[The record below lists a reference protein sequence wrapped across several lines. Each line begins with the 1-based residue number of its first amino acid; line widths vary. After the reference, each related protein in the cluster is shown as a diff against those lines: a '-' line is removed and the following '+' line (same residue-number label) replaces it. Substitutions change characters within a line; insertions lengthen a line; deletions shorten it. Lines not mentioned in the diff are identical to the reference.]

1 MIAKQKLITLPY
13 QIKQLHFA
21 VNCQYVTNE
30 KSWPKYLAERH
41 PNMSFSENM
50 LVVDYFR
57 LKSILSIY
65 LNKFINKQVDSFT
78 HAKVYMDEYTH
89 SMIETI
95 HKYVGQL
102 RESASKY
109 VSDSDPFN
117 NVIKDLII
125 AADHAVAFFN
135 AVLEGKAVN
144 WVTFEIQD

>member
-30 KSWPKYLAERH
+30 KTWPNYLSERH
-41 PNMSFSENM
+41 PEMPITEYLLMSNYFSLKGILNICLNRFFNKPDNVFMSKNM
-50 LVVDYFR
+50 Y
-57 LKSILSIY
+57 
-65 LNKFINKQVDSFT
+65 T
-78 HAKVYMDEYTH
+78 DEYTH
-89 SMIETI
+89 SLIETI
-95 HKYVGQL
+95 HERVRQL
-102 RESASKY
+102 LESASKY
-109 VSDSDPFN
+109 VSEHSPFN
-117 NVIKDLII
+117 VCVNDLII

>member
-30 KSWPKYLAERH
+30 KSWPEYLSERH
-41 PNMSFSENM
+41 PEMPIPEYILMS
-50 LVVDYFR
+50 DYFR

-65 LNKFINKQVDSFT
+65 LNKFINKPDNVFMSKNMYT
-78 HAKVYMDEYTH
+78 EEYTH
-89 SMIETI
+89 SLIETI
-95 HKYVGQL
+95 HKYVGHL

-109 VSDSDPFN
+109 VSEHSPFN
-117 NVIKDLII
+117 VCVNDLII
-125 AADHAVAFFN
+125 AADHAVAFLT
-135 AVLEGKAVN
+135 AVLEVKAVN

>member
-30 KSWPKYLAERH
+30 KGWPEYLSERH
-41 PNMSFSENM
+41 PKISSPEYLLMSN
-50 LVVDYFR
+50 YFR
-57 LKSILSIY
+57 LKGILNIY
-65 LNKFINKQVDSFT
+65 LNRFFNKPDNVFMSKNMYT
-78 HAKVYMDEYTH
+78 DEYTH
-89 SMIETI
+89 SLIETI
-95 HKYVGQL
+95 HKHVGQL

-109 VSDSDPFN
+109 MSEHSPFN
-117 NVIKDLII
+117 VCVNDLII
-125 AADHAVAFFN
+125 AADHAVAFLT

>member
-30 KSWPKYLAERH
+30 KGWPEYLYERH
-41 PNMSFSENM
+41 PDMPTPELILMS
-50 LVVDYFR
+50 DYFR
-57 LKSILSIY
+57 LKGILNIY
-65 LNKFINKQVDSFT
+65 LNRFFNKQVDMFLTKNNYS
-78 HAKVYMDEYTH
+78 DEYTH

-95 HKYVGQL
+95 HRNAGQL
-102 RESASKY
+102 RKSASKY
-109 VSDSDPFN
+109 VSEHNPFN
-117 NVIKDLII
+117 VCVNDLII
-125 AADHAVAFFN
+125 ASDHAVAFLT

>member
-30 KSWPKYLAERH
+30 KTWPEYLSERH
-41 PNMSFSENM
+41 PEMPTSEYLLMSS
-50 LVVDYFR
+50 YFR
-57 LKSILSIY
+57 LKVILSIY
-65 LNKFINKQVDSFT
+65 LNKFINKQVDMFLT
-78 HAKVYMDEYTH
+78 KNNYTDKYTH
-89 SMIETI
+89 SMIENI
-95 HKYVGQL
+95 HKQVGQL

-109 VSDSDPFN
+109 VSEHSPFN
-117 NVIKDLII
+117 VCVNDLII
-125 AADHAVAFFN
+125 AADHAVAFFT

>member
-30 KSWPKYLAERH
+30 KSWPEYLSERH
-41 PNMSFSENM
+41 PEMPTSEYLLMSS
-50 LVVDYFR
+50 YFR
-57 LKSILSIY
+57 LKVILSIY
-65 LNKFINKQVDSFT
+65 LNKFINKQVDMFLT
-78 HAKVYMDEYTH
+78 KNNYTDEYTH
-89 SMIETI
+89 SMIENI
-95 HKYVGQL
+95 HKQVGQL

-109 VSDSDPFN
+109 VSEHSPFN
-117 NVIKDLII
+117 VCVNDLII
-125 AADHAVAFFN
+125 AADHADAFFT

>member
-30 KSWPKYLAERH
+30 KSWPKYLSELH
-41 PNMSFSENM
+41 PEMPIPEYILMS
-50 LVVDYFR
+50 DYFR
-57 LKSILSIY
+57 LKSILNIC
-65 LNKFINKQVDSFT
+65 LNRFFNKLDNVFMSKNMYT
-78 HAKVYMDEYTH
+78 DEYTH
-89 SMIETI
+89 SLIETI
-95 HKYVGQL
+95 HERVRQL
-102 RESASKY
+102 LESASKY
-109 VSDSDPFN
+109 VSEHSPFN
-117 NVIKDLII
+117 VCVNDLII

>member
-30 KSWPKYLAERH
+30 KTWPKYLAERH
-41 PNMSFSENM
+41 PDTPIPEFLLMSN
-50 LVVDYFR
+50 YFR

-65 LNKFINKQVDSFT
+65 LNKFINKQVDVFLT
-78 HAKVYMDEYTH
+78 KNLYTDEYTH
-89 SMIETI
+89 SIIERI
-95 HKYVGQL
+95 HSDVAKL

-109 VSDSDPFN
+109 VSEHDPFN
-117 NVIKDLII
+117 NVINDLII
-125 AADHAVAFFN
+125 AADHAVAFFT
-135 AVLEGKAVN
+135 AMLEGKAVN

>member
-30 KSWPKYLAERH
+30 KTWPEYLSERH
-41 PNMSFSENM
+41 PEMPVPEYLLMSN
-50 LVVDYFR
+50 YFR
-57 LKSILSIY
+57 LKGILSIC
-65 LNKFINKQVDSFT
+65 LSKFINKQVDMFLT
-78 HAKVYMDEYTH
+78 KNNYTDEYTH
-89 SMIETI
+89 SMIENI
-95 HKYVGQL
+95 HSNAGQL

-109 VSDSDPFN
+109 VSEHSPFN
-117 NVIKDLII
+117 VCVNDLII
-125 AADHAVAFFN
+125 ASDHAVAFLT

>member
-30 KSWPKYLAERH
+30 KTWPEYLSERH
-41 PNMSFSENM
+41 PEMPIPEYLLMSN
-50 LVVDYFR
+50 YFR
-57 LKSILSIY
+57 LKGILSIC
-65 LNKFINKQVDSFT
+65 LNKFINKQVDMFLT
-78 HAKVYMDEYTH
+78 KNNYTDEYTH
-89 SMIETI
+89 SMIENI
-95 HKYVGQL
+95 HKQVGQL

-109 VSDSDPFN
+109 VSEHSPFN
-117 NVIKDLII
+117 VCVNDLII
-125 AADHAVAFFN
+125 AADHAVAFFT

>member
-1 MIAKQKLITLPY
+1 MIAKQKLIALPY

-30 KSWPKYLAERH
+30 KTWPEYLYERH
-41 PNMSFSENM
+41 PEMPVPEYLLMVDYLRLKSVLNIYLSRFFNKPDNVFMSENM
-50 LVVDYFR
+50 Y
-57 LKSILSIY
+57 
-65 LNKFINKQVDSFT
+65 T
-78 HAKVYMDEYTH
+78 DEYTH
-89 SMIETI
+89 SLTENI
-95 HKYVGQL
+95 HKHVGQL

-109 VSDSDPFN
+109 VSEQSPFN
-117 NVIKDLII
+117 VCVNDLII

>member
-30 KSWPKYLAERH
+30 KSWPEYLSERH
-41 PNMSFSENM
+41 PEMPTSEYLLMSS
-50 LVVDYFR
+50 YFR
-57 LKSILSIY
+57 LKVILSIY
-65 LNKFINKQVDSFT
+65 LNKFINKQVDMFLT
-78 HAKVYMDEYTH
+78 KNNYTDEYTH
-89 SMIETI
+89 SMIENI
-95 HKYVGQL
+95 HKQVGQL

-109 VSDSDPFN
+109 VSEHSPFN
-117 NVIKDLII
+117 VCVNDLII
-125 AADHAVAFFN
+125 AADHAVAFLT

>member
-30 KSWPKYLAERH
+30 KAWPVFMAERH
-41 PNMSFSENM
+41 PDMSTPELILMS
-50 LVVDYFR
+50 DYFR

-65 LNKFINKQVDSFT
+65 LNKFINKLDNVFISENMYT
-78 HAKVYMDEYTH
+78 DEYTH
-89 SMIETI
+89 SMIENI
-95 HKYVGQL
+95 HRNVGQL

-109 VSDSDPFN
+109 VSEHNPFN
-117 NVIKDLII
+117 VCVNDLII
-125 AADHAVAFFN
+125 AADHAVAFFT

>member
-30 KSWPKYLAERH
+30 KSWPEYLSERH
-41 PNMSFSENM
+41 PEMPTSEYLLMSS
-50 LVVDYFR
+50 YFR
-57 LKSILSIY
+57 LKVILSIY
-65 LNKFINKQVDSFT
+65 LNKFINKQVDMFLT
-78 HAKVYMDEYTH
+78 KNNYTDEYTH
-89 SMIETI
+89 SMIENI
-95 HKYVGQL
+95 HKQVGQL

-109 VSDSDPFN
+109 VSEHSPFN
-117 NVIKDLII
+117 VCVNDLII
-125 AADHAVAFFN
+125 AADHAVAFFT

>member
-30 KSWPKYLAERH
+30 KSWPEYLSERH
-41 PNMSFSENM
+41 PEMPTSEYLLMSS
-50 LVVDYFR
+50 YFR
-57 LKSILSIY
+57 LKVILSIY
-65 LNKFINKQVDSFT
+65 LNKFINKQVDMFLT
-78 HAKVYMDEYTH
+78 KNNYTDEYTH
-89 SMIETI
+89 SMIENI
-95 HKYVGQL
+95 HKQVGQL

-109 VSDSDPFN
+109 VSEHNPFN
-117 NVIKDLII
+117 VCVNDLII
-125 AADHAVAFFN
+125 AADHAVAFLT

>member
-13 QIKQLHFA
+13 QIKQLHFT

-50 LVVDYFR
+50 LMTDYFR

-65 LNKFINKQVDSFT
+65 LNKFINKRVNSFIHT
-78 HAKVYMDEYTH
+78 KVYMDEYTH
-89 SMIETI
+89 SIIKRI
-95 HKYVGQL
+95 HSDVAKL
-102 RESASKY
+102 RKSASEKL
-109 VSDSDPFN
+109 SDLEPFN
-117 NVIKDLII
+117 VCVNDLII
-125 AADHAVAFFN
+125 AADHAVTFFT

>member
-30 KSWPKYLAERH
+30 KAWPVFMAERH
-41 PNMSFSENM
+41 PEMPIPEYILMSN
-50 LVVDYFR
+50 YFR
-57 LKSILSIY
+57 LKGMLNIY
-65 LNKFINKQVDSFT
+65 LSRFFNTPDDVFTSENKYT
-78 HAKVYMDEYTH
+78 DEYTH
-89 SMIETI
+89 SMIELI
-95 HKYVGQL
+95 HSNVAKL

-109 VSDSDPFN
+109 VSEHNPFN
-117 NVIKDLII
+117 VCVNDLSI
-125 AADHAVAFFN
+125 AADHAVAFLT

>member
-30 KSWPKYLAERH
+30 KVWPVFMAERH
-41 PNMSFSENM
+41 PDMPIPELILMS
-50 LVVDYFR
+50 DYFR
-57 LKSILSIY
+57 LKSILNIHFNRFF
-65 LNKFINKQVDSFT
+65 NKPDNVFMSEKMYT
-78 HAKVYMDEYTH
+78 DEYTH

-95 HKYVGQL
+95 HRHVEYL
-102 RESASKY
+102 RKSASKY
-109 VSDSDPFN
+109 VSEHNPFN
-117 NVIKDLII
+117 NVINDLII
-125 AADHAVAFFN
+125 AADHAVAFFT

>member
-30 KSWPKYLAERH
+30 KTWPKYLAERH
-41 PNMSFSENM
+41 PKMPISEYLLMSN
-50 LVVDYFR
+50 YFH
-57 LKSILSIY
+57 LKGSLNIY
-65 LNKFINKQVDSFT
+65 LNRFFNKPDNVFVSKNMYT
-78 HAKVYMDEYTH
+78 DEYAH
-89 SMIETI
+89 SLIETI
-95 HKYVGQL
+95 HNRVGQL
-102 RESASKY
+102 RESASEY
-109 VSDSDPFN
+109 VSEHNPFN
-117 NVIKDLII
+117 NVINDLII

>member
-30 KSWPKYLAERH
+30 KPWPKYLSERH
-41 PNMSFSENM
+41 PKISIFEHLLMS
-50 LVVDYFR
+50 DYFR

-65 LNKFINKQVDSFT
+65 LNKFINKPDNVFMSKNMYT
-78 HAKVYMDEYTH
+78 DEYTH
-89 SMIETI
+89 SLIETI
-95 HKYVGQL
+95 HKYVGHL
-102 RESASKY
+102 RETASKQL
-109 VSDSDPFN
+109 SDNNPFN
-117 NVIKDLII
+117 VCVNDLII
-125 AADHAVAFFN
+125 AADHAVAFFT

>member
-21 VNCQYVTNE
+21 VNCQYVTSG
-30 KSWPKYLAERH
+30 KSWVECLSERH
-41 PNMSFSENM
+41 PDMPIPEYLLMSK
-50 LVVDYFR
+50 YFR
-57 LKSILSIY
+57 LKSILNIY
-65 LNKFINKQVDSFT
+65 LNKFINKQVDVFLT
-78 HAKVYMDEYTH
+78 KNMYTDEYTH

-95 HKYVGQL
+95 HRNAGHL

-109 VSDSDPFN
+109 VLEHSSFN
-117 NVIKDLII
+117 VCVNDLII
-125 AADHAVAFFN
+125 AADHAVAFLT

>member
-30 KSWPKYLAERH
+30 KGWPEYLFERH
-41 PNMSFSENM
+41 PKMPISEYLLMSK
-50 LVVDYFR
+50 YFR
-57 LKSILSIY
+57 LKGILNIY
-65 LNKFINKQVDSFT
+65 LNRFFNKPDNVFMSKNMYT
-78 HAKVYMDEYTH
+78 DEYTH
-89 SMIETI
+89 SLIETI
-95 HKYVGQL
+95 HKQVGQL

-109 VSDSDPFN
+109 VSEHNPFN
-117 NVIKDLII
+117 NVINDLII
-125 AADHAVAFFN
+125 AADHAVAFLT

>member
-30 KSWPKYLAERH
+30 KSWSEYLSERH
-41 PNMSFSENM
+41 PKMPIPEYLLMSS
-50 LVVDYFR
+50 YFR
-57 LKSILSIY
+57 LKVILSIY
-65 LNKFINKQVDSFT
+65 LNKFINKQVDMFLT
-78 HAKVYMDEYTH
+78 KNNYTDEYTH

-95 HKYVGQL
+95 HKQVGQL

-109 VSDSDPFN
+109 VSEHSPFN
-117 NVIKDLII
+117 VCVNDLII
-125 AADHAVAFFN
+125 AADHAVAFLT

>member
-1 MIAKQKLITLPY
+1 MIAKQKLIALPY

-21 VNCQYVTNE
+21 VNCQYVTSG
-30 KSWPKYLAERH
+30 KSWPKYLSERH
-41 PNMSFSENM
+41 PKMPIPEYLLMSK
-50 LVVDYFR
+50 YFR

-65 LNKFINKQVDSFT
+65 LNKFINKQVDMFLT
-78 HAKVYMDEYTH
+78 KNNYTDEYTH

-95 HKYVGQL
+95 HRNVGHL

-117 NVIKDLII
+117 NVINDLIL
-125 AADHAVAFFN
+125 AADHAVAFLT